1 MFFILILIIVAF
13 SVLFIFKDEQ
23 EQYLKNFSLLG
34 IILPLILAVLLLSSV
49 IFDSGFDSFSY
60 LGVYELEITSASA
73 LLKSFAG
80 VSLVSLL
87 LYFYSLT
94 KR

>member
-1 MFFILILIIVAF
+1 MFFILILIVVAF
-13 SVLFIFKDEQ
+13 SVLFIFKDARE
-23 EQYLKNFSLLG
+23 EYLKNFSLLG
-34 IILPLILAVLLLSSV
+34 ITLPIILAVLLLSSAA
-49 IFDSGFDSFSY
+49 FDFGFDSFSY
-60 LGVYELEITSASA
+60 LGVFELEVTSASA
-73 LLKSFAG
+73 LLKTFAG